1 MNVGYIKLYRKITN
15 SFVWSN
21 SDMFKLWCLCLMK
34 ASHDGRKI
42 LFNGQEIE
50 LNSGE
55 FVTGRDAITKELNE
69 GVNVAHQVNS
79 GTAWRW
85 LKKFEKEQMLN
96 IKSTTKYSVISI
108 INWNDYQSNEQQVNN
123 ERTTDEQ
130 RVNTNK
136 NYKNYKNDKNNKT
149 SSSKRQERI
158 YDPDSI
164 YYQLADKL
172 FKQICQNQEIKEP
185 NLNRWADDI
194 RKTIEIDKRTEQ
206 QVSNMIEWA
215 TTDPFW
221 SSVVLSA
228 KKLREKYETMRGQAN
243 RKNTSGFSKPK
254 GRVEPLPDHIAHP
267 PKEDIDAKDKA
278 DQMLEK
284 YRQLTEGGLQE

>member
-1 MNVGYIKLYRKITN
+1 
-15 SFVWSN
+15 
-21 SDMFKLWCLCLMK
+21 MK

-69 GVNVAHQVNS
+69 GVNVAQQVNS
-79 GTAWRW
+79 GTVWRW

-108 INWNDYQSNEQQVNN
+108 INWDGYQSNEQQVNN

-130 RVNTNK
+130 QVNTNK

-149 SSSKRQERI
+149 SSSKRKERI
-158 YDPDSI
+158 YDVDNI
-164 YYQLADKL
+164 YYQLAEKL
-172 FKQICQNQEIKEP
+172 FKQIYQNQEIKEP

-194 RKTIEIDKRTEQ
+194 RKMIEIDKRTER
-206 QVSNMIEWA
+206 QVSNMIDWA

-243 RKNTSGFSKPK
+243 RKNINGFSKPK
-254 GRVEPLPDHIAHP
+254 GRIEPLPDHIDNP
-267 PKEDIDAKDKA
+267 PKEVP
-278 DQMLEK
+278 LTPEK
-284 YRQLTEGGLQE
+284 EAGINRKLQEYLSKE

>member
-15 SFVWSN
+15 SFVWTN
-21 SDMFKLWCLCLMK
+21 SDMFKLWRLCLMK
-34 ASHDGRKI
+34 ASHEGRKI

-69 GVNVAHQVNS
+69 GVNIAHQVNS

-96 IKSTTKYSVISI
+96 IKSTTKYSIISI
-108 INWNDYQSNEQQVNN
+108 INWNDYQSNEHQVNN

-130 RVNTNK
+130 QVNTNK
-136 NYKNYKNDKNNKT
+136 NYKNYKNEKNNKT
-149 SSSKRQERI
+149 SSSKRKERI
-158 YDPDSI
+158 YDIDSI
-164 YYQLADKL
+164 YYQLAEKL
-172 FKQICQNQEIKEP
+172 FKQIYQNQEIKEP

-194 RKTIEIDKRTEQ
+194 RKTIEIDKRTER
-206 QVSNMIEWA
+206 QVSNMIDWA

-243 RKNTSGFSKPK
+243 RKKTSSLSKPK
-254 GRVEPLPDHIAHP
+254 GRVEPLPDHIKQP
-267 PKEDIDAKDKA
+267 PKEVPLTPEKEAEIDRK
-278 DQMLEK
+278 
-284 YRQLTEGGLQE
+284 LQEYLSKE